1 MGQSVEPCQHSELEF
16 VVIGA
21 TVFVRCIKCTALARL
36 HMDGNSASHFTT
48 IGAHIALS
56 VCNEQPSLEANLLS

>member
-1 MGQSVEPCQHSELEF
+1 
-16 VVIGA
+16 
-21 TVFVRCIKCTALARL
+21 
-36 HMDGNSASHFTT
+36 MDGNSASHFTT